1 MPLITLDVKDNMNR
15 KYFAQFFLIVGMLL
29 TLAGCN
35 LSESKEEKAAVAQ
48 FRTMLTASQY
58 HELYLAAS
66 PQLRD
71 ATSEAN
77 FIKGMEKL
85 KAQLGP
91 YRDGS
96 AELIKR
102 AKSVSSTNSGV
113 PTLRLTYRSA
123 FTHYSSVEEVFAFE
137 DTAAGLKLMGYH
149 YESL

>member
-1 MPLITLDVKDNMNR
+1 MNR

-48 FRTMLTASQY
+48 FRTMLASSQY
-58 HELYLAAS
+58 HELYIAAS

-91 YRDGS
+91 YREGS
-96 AELIKR
+96 SELIKR
-102 AKSVSSTNSGV
+102 TKSVSSPDCGIT
-113 PTLRLTYRSA
+113 TLRLTYHSA

-137 DTAAGLKLMGYH
+137 NTDDGLKLMGYH